1 MVDLERESRLE
12 VLRRAALTQD
22 AEIRRLLQVNE
33 QMRETIVRLEAQLAD
48 KKADDPAVVAELQ
61 RIREILAQREKVLF
75 GPSSER
81 RPAIT
86 PKAEPKPKAE
96 AKPKGH
102 GPTPQPALPNVTVT
116 HELDASQQLC
126 TVCDGQLI
134 EWAGQEEISEEI
146 DVVDVQYILKK
157 HVRRKYRC
165 RCECTIE

>member
-1 MVDLERESRLE
+1 VVDLERESRVE

-22 AEIRRLLQVNE
+22 AEIRRLLEFNAS
-33 QMRETIVRLEAQLAD
+33 MRETIVRGEAQLAD

-96 AKPKGH
+96 
-102 GPTPQPALPNVTVT
+102 
-116 HELDASQQLC
+116 SQ
-126 TVCDGQLI
+126 
-134 EWAGQEEISEEI
+134 A
-146 DVVDVQYILKK
+146 
-157 HVRRKYRC
+157 
-165 RCECTIE
+165 